1 MWPVMMLWKIIE
13 ACHKTLITI
22 HFLAFFNLCLCVKT
36 KWKEID
42 EGRLYTFIFRQ
53 KEGLQKSLLK
63 NLSFYMAQ
71 TIWVVYLH
79 CKYCS
84 QRCKVSQKVVQN
96 IDNSM
101 KKYDT
106 RPCLKWEF
114 YMYKTKNKNFS
125 STFVI
130 FLLGF
135 LRHQRLNNPILLP
148 FNKMGETL
156 LEGTVLP
163 AAEKDYI
170 SF

>member
-1 MWPVMMLWKIIE
+1 M
-13 ACHKTLITI
+13 ITI
-22 HFLAFFNLCLCVKT
+22 HFLAFLNLCLCLKT

-42 EGRLYTFIFRQ
+42 EGRPFTSIFRQ
-53 KEGLQKSLLK
+53 KDDLQKLLLK

-71 TIWVVYLH
+71 TATIWAVYLH

-84 QRCKVSQKVVQN
+84 QRYKVSQKIVQN

-101 KKYDT
+101 KKYDS

-114 YMYKTKNKNFS
+114 YMYKTKNKNYS
-125 STFVI
+125 STFGI
-130 FLLGF
+130 FLLRC
-135 LRHQRLNNPILLP
+135 LRHQRLNNPILLT
-148 FNKMGETL
+148 FNKMEEML